1 MSDIKGGYPGGG
13 SMAET
18 LSENCTE
25 GKKSKKKGGKKRKA
39 MKKDVQKLKVKKAQ
53 LEEKLKGEKKL
64 RKAEKKYQVERDRL
78 MQLEGK
84 VEAYERIFE
93 KILCLK
99 ALPELP
105 ESTVEGKCE
114 VYDD

>member
-1 MSDIKGGYPGGG
+1 
-13 SMAET
+13 
-18 LSENCTE
+18 
-25 GKKSKKKGGKKRKA
+25 
-39 MKKDVQKLKVKKAQ
+39 
-53 LEEKLKGEKKL
+53 
-64 RKAEKKYQVERDRL
+64 

>member
-25 GKKSKKKGGKKRKA
+25 KKSKKKGRKRGKA
-39 MKKDVQKLKVKKAQ
+39 MKKDVQKLTVKNIELKQ
-53 LEEKLKGEKKL
+53 KLEYEKKL
-64 RKAEKKYQVERDRL
+64 KKAEKKHQADRDRW